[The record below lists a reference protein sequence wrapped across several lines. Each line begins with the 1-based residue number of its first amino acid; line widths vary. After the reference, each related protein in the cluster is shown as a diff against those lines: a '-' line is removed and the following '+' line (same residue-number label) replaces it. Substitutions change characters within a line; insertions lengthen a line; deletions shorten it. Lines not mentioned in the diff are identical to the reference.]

1 MRLFVAIELDHPVRR
16 ALEKAQEQ
24 LRRRSDAVR
33 WVHPSLMHL
42 TVRFLGDVADD
53 RVPAVSEAIVAAARA
68 AEPFAMTV
76 GGCGCFPP
84 RGAVRTVWAGV
95 KEDTGCLAQCAEAVN
110 RELETVGFE
119 REPRPF
125 SAHMTLGRVRD
136 DRSGG
141 KLRDTVV
148 VQPLDD
154 LDQQVESITLM
165 SSVLS
170 PKGPT
175 YSAVSRAKLGS

>member
-1 MRLFVAIELDHPVRR
+1 MGRRQLARGTPRRLLCTKYGSKVLKAMRLFVAIELDHPVRR

-42 TVRFLGDVADD
+42 TVRFLGDVPDD
-53 RVPAVSEAIVAAARA
+53 RVPAVSEAIAAAARA

-95 KEDTGCLAQCAEAVN
+95 KEESGCLSRCAEAVN
-110 RELETVGFE
+110 SQLEG
-119 REPRPF
+119 
-125 SAHMTLGRVRD
+125 S
-136 DRSGG
+136 
-141 KLRDTVV
+141 
-148 VQPLDD
+148 
-154 LDQQVESITLM
+154 
-165 SSVLS
+165 
-170 PKGPT
+170 
-175 YSAVSRAKLGS
+175 VSRISARCTQSRQLSVSPHRRLQLSTHP